1 MYATHVSSPAN
12 QTSELTLGGTCGYTI
27 EGKRIH
33 LSVSEILNQRE
44 LDNLSG
50 TLSLEVW
57 ALKQAYTGGNFSGV
71 AMAGTQVG
79 QLGGQHLFA
88 NLNYDLPL
96 HAPGEGSWIVC
107 LMLREWTDAG
117 YLTRDFMNFAVP
129 FVVAAE
135 ANASVK
141 DNVIRGKFEEKAPA
155 APAAPA
161 RVEDVSVTVETE
173 APKPAKAA
181 KAEAKAKVEVEEVE
195 EKASVT
201 DGKISINQAD
211 VSEIASIKGVSLKL
225 AENIILSRPFQTL
238 EDLLNVKGVGAKLLQ
253 KIRDFVTL

>member
-1 MYATHVSSPAN
+1 MYATHISSPAN

-33 LSVSEILNQRE
+33 LSVSEILNRRD

-57 ALKQAYTGGNFSGV
+57 ALKQAYTGGNFIGV

-96 HAPGEGSWIVC
+96 HAPGEGSWVVC

-155 APAAPA
+155 TAVAAPVA
-161 RVEDVSVTVETE
+161 AAPVEGVAVTVEIE
-173 APKPAKAA
+173 APKPAKT
-181 KAEAKAKVEVEEVE
+181 AKVAKSDAKVKD
-195 EKASVT
+195 KASAS

-225 AENIILSRPFQTL
+225 AENIILSRPFQAV

>member
-1 MYATHVSSPAN
+1 MYATHISSPAN

-33 LSVSEILNQRE
+33 LSVSEILNRRD

-57 ALKQAYTGGNFSGV
+57 ALKQAYTGGNFIGV

-96 HAPGEGSWIVC
+96 HAPGEGSWVVC

-141 DNVIRGKFEEKAPA
+141 DNVIRGKFEEKAPVA
-155 APAAPA
+155 AVAPA
-161 RVEDVSVTVETE
+161 RVEDVPVTVESETT
-173 APKPAKAA
+173 KPAKAA
-181 KAEAKAKVEVEEVE
+181 KAEAKVAEKAE
-195 EKASVT
+195 EKAAVT
-201 DGKISINQAD
+201 GGKISINQAD

-225 AENIILSRPFQTL
+225 AENIILSRPFQAV